1 MDTKINIYILS
12 IFLEQHN
19 FLTISVVI
27 SATSIL
33 STQRNLQLK
42 STIYE
47 NAAENKT
54 PCWQAD
60 DVTGLPCHQCKIC
73 I

>member
-47 NAAENKT
+47 NAAENK
-54 PCWQAD
+54 
-60 DVTGLPCHQCKIC
+60 LSLIHI
-73 I
+73 